1 MRFWFF
7 LCAMVAAAVP
17 ARAMESAPVH
27 SARATATLVSEADSV
42 APGKPVRVALRL
54 VLSPGWH
61 TYWTNPGDAG
71 VAPDLAWTLPQGAT
85 AGPIQWPA
93 PARQQE
99 GPLVT
104 YGYSGVL
111 LLPVTI
117 SGAAGPLPLKLHAEW
132 LVCSNICV
140 PESGDFRLD
149 LPAGDGAAS
158 AQAEL
163 FSAAEQRAP
172 RPSPWPA
179 TIAPDGTLLVA
190 GLHGIKDAWFAAET
204 TGATEPAAAQPVR
217 NTAAGLLL
225 TLKTGPE
232 FRPNAPLA
240 GVLTVRDAGGMS
252 SALAIEA
259 LPGAVPA
266 EAATPGLW
274 RLLGLALLG
283 GLVLNLMPCVFPV
296 LAVKAVGL
304 AGFAGAR
311 ERSAVLHAGSYT
323 AGVLAAFAA
332 LGGALL
338 ALRTA
343 GGAAGWGFQFQ
354 SPVFVA
360 ATAWVL
366 FAVGLNLSGV
376 FEVGGGRLSGAGH
389 SLAAREGHLGNFFTG
404 LLAVLVATPC
414 TAPFMGAAVAG
425 ALAAPP
431 VAAIAVF
438 LAMGLGLAAP
448 YATLVLVPGVARALP
463 RPGRWMEVVRQA
475 LAFPMYGA
483 TVWLVWV
490 ASQQSGADGVLFSLA
505 GVLLLGLAGWAFGL
519 AQRSVHGGG
528 LRRTAQ
534 GLAALAVLGALAL
547 LPAMDGAGGA
557 LAPTARADDG
567 AEPFSVSRLAA
578 LRAENRPVFVDM
590 TAAWC
595 VTCLVNER
603 LALAP
608 EAVRRAFAERGVV
621 YLKGDW
627 TRQDAGITAFLR
639 QQGRDGVPLY
649 VFFPA
654 DGGTPSVLPQILTQG
669 IVLRAIGVVS

>member
-1 MRFWFF
+1 M
-7 LCAMVAAAVP
+7 
-17 ARAMESAPVH
+17 
-27 SARATATLVSEADSV
+27 
-42 APGKPVRVALRL
+42 
-54 VLSPGWH
+54 
-61 TYWTNPGDAG
+61 
-71 VAPDLAWTLPQGAT
+71 
-85 AGPIQWPA
+85 
-93 PARQQE
+93 
-99 GPLVT
+99 
-104 YGYSGVL
+104 
-111 LLPVTI
+111 
-117 SGAAGPLPLKLHAEW
+117 
-132 LVCSNICV
+132 
-140 PESGDFRLD
+140 
-149 LPAGDGAAS
+149 
-158 AQAEL
+158 
-163 FSAAEQRAP
+163 
-172 RPSPWPA
+172 
-179 TIAPDGTLLVA
+179 
-190 GLHGIKDAWFAAET
+190 
-204 TGATEPAAAQPVR
+204 
-217 NTAAGLLL
+217 
-225 TLKTGPE
+225 
-232 FRPNAPLA
+232 
-240 GVLTVRDAGGMS
+240 
-252 SALAIEA
+252 
-259 LPGAVPA
+259 
-266 EAATPGLW
+266 
-274 RLLGLALLG
+274 
-283 GLVLNLMPCVFPV
+283 
-296 LAVKAVGL
+296 
-304 AGFAGAR
+304 
-311 ERSAVLHAGSYT
+311 LHAGSYT

-534 GLAALAVLGALAL
+534 VAGCPCRPRRAGAAARHGRRRRGSWRRRPRGRRSGTVLGVA
-547 LPAMDGAGGA
+547 AGGA
-557 LAPTARADDG
+557 AGGKPAGIRRHDGGVVRDLPGERTPRARA
-567 AEPFSVSRLAA
+567 R
-578 LRAENRPVFVDM
+578 
-590 TAAWC
+590 T
-595 VTCLVNER
+595 
-603 LALAP
+603 
-608 EAVRRAFAERGVV
+608 AVRRAFAERGVV
-621 YLKGDW
+621 Y
-627 TRQDAGITAFLR
+627 
-639 QQGRDGVPLY
+639 
-649 VFFPA
+649 
-654 DGGTPSVLPQILTQG
+654 
-669 IVLRAIGVVS
+669 